1 MGHRDR
7 STSILICSR
16 LHLVSSPAESWEKK
30 NLYTKFALCQ
40 STITRSP
47 FIGGHYG
54 LVNHIVLC
62 TVRGPKHNE
71 LATGHMGGDIM
82 VGCSASINERLL
94 VYQLGNKCW
103 FRLKNLSQSVDI
115 FNQSKLLPGRKWT
128 WLRCAEPIRGI
139 GQYWRWRRPMV
150 ALWVILW
157 RPPLILDEYV
167 MNDIWT
173 IVQKKS
179 HV

>member
-1 MGHRDR
+1 M
-7 STSILICSR
+7 
-16 LHLVSSPAESWEKK
+16 HLVSSPAESWEKK
-30 NLYTKFALCQ
+30 NLYTEFTLCP
-40 STITRSP
+40 TLFYAR
-47 FIGGHYG
+47 YG
-54 LVNHIVLC
+54 AQNIM
-62 TVRGPKHNE
+62 NSS
-71 LATGHMGGDIM
+71 LAIWGGDIM

-128 WLRCAEPIRGI
+128 WLRGAEPIRGI
-139 GQYWRWRRPMV
+139 GQDWRWRRPMV

-157 RPPLILDEYV
+157 RPPLILDGYV

-173 IVQKKS
+173 IVQNKN
-179 HV
+179 HACNL

>member
-1 MGHRDR
+1 MLTDVVSRQKTEFPAKKPGL
-7 STSILICSR
+7 TSFCQ
-16 LHLVSSPAESWEKK
+16 
-30 NLYTKFALCQ
+30 NLYTKFALCL
-40 STITRSP
+40 SKYYNTITIHWGTLWFGQRYGAQNIMHSP
-47 FIGGHYG
+47 
-54 LVNHIVLC
+54 
-62 TVRGPKHNE
+62 
-71 LATGHMGGDIM
+71 LAIWGGDIM

-128 WLRCAEPIRGI
+128 WLRGAEPIRGI
-139 GQYWRWRRPMV
+139 GQDWRWRRPMV

-157 RPPLILDEYV
+157 RPPLILDGYV

-173 IVQKKS
+173 IVQKKIACVTYRS
-179 HV
+179 SP